1 MATIIHVAHDAAQH
15 VENCWTQEPVQ
26 IEAPS
31 RVCWCCDGD
40 TSEVEDLLSEV
51 PTDRL
56 MRKVRRSCAH
66 ATVVTHTCP
75 KCGYSRSYGG
85 PRF

>member
-1 MATIIHVAHDAAQH
+1 MATIIDVAHDAASH
-15 VENCWTQEPVQ
+15 VAQCESAEPVQ

-31 RVCWCCDGD
+31 RVCWCDDGD
-40 TSEVEDLLSEV
+40 TSQLDELLDAAPPER
-51 PTDRL
+51 T

-66 ATVVTHTCP
+66 ATVVTHTCRL
-75 KCGYSRSYGG
+75 CGYSRSYGG